1 MECVT
6 MDQREFVI
14 RRETEAARALLAGM
28 RATIGDEDMALLAD
42 TLEGETDLFEAIDLA
57 LSEIDETEAL
67 ISGLK
72 EKEGQFTARR
82 RAMEERVRRFR
93 GLIEQAMAVA
103 EQQKLRRPTAT
114 LTLRKLPIDVVVLS
128 EADIPADFFAQQPPP
143 PPKLDKKALKQAL
156 EAREARLA
164 FAASLEDPKERA
176 TALAAIP
183 PIPGAMLDNGG
194 VSLQVRRA

>member
-1 MECVT
+1 
-6 MDQREFVI
+6 MDRREYVI
-14 RRETEAARALLAGM
+14 RRETEAAKALLNGI
-28 RATIGDEDMALLAD
+28 RDIIPEEDLSLLLD
-42 TLEGETDLFEAIDLA
+42 TLEGETDLLEAIDLA
-57 LSEIDETEAL
+57 LSEIDETEVL

-82 RAMEERVRRFR
+82 RAMEERLKRFR

-103 EQQKLRRPTAT
+103 EQQKLKRPTAT

-128 EADIPADFFAQQPPP
+128 EADIPADYFVPQPPP

-156 EAREARLA
+156 EAREVKVS
-164 FAASLEDPKERA
+164 FAASLEDPEERA
-176 TALAAIP
+176 EALSAIP
-183 PIPGAMLDNGG
+183 PIPGAALDNGG